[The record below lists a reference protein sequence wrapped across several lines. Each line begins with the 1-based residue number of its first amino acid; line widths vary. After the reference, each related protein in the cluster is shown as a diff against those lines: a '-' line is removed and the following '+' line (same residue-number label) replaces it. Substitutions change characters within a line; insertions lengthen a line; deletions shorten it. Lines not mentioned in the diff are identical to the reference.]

1 MEDEDD
7 VDEEIAG
14 LQVIKFLFKIVYTL
28 FTKCVNNQFPKEQV

>member
-14 LQVIKFLFKIVYTL
+14 LQVIKFLFKIGYTL
-28 FTKCVNNQFPKEQV
+28 FTICVNNQFPKEQV